1 MTTEGMHVS
10 HPRTSLSHPRR
21 SLLLTAPAVLAVTG
35 ALLASP
41 PAGAAGT
48 AATAG
53 TTATADAPVAAE
65 VSPHAAQTIDNIGA
79 SGAWWVNDLK
89 NFDPAVRARVAGL
102 LFSKDGLALSSYRYN
117 IGGGGTGVTYA
128 PRAPE
133 DFLAPDGGHDWSR
146 DEAGRYFLYAA
157 AKYGVK
163 DLIGFVNSAPAA
175 WKTNGKSCGG
185 HLKAENERDFAA
197 YMADVTDHFARQ
209 GVRLDY
215 ISPFNEPTNSFDSCG
230 QEGMLVDVPQRDDIV
245 RALGAEQRARH
256 QKTTI
261 IADESTSTV
270 KFNSEVPQWISQP
283 GTARYVAKLAHHTYD
298 NPSDADR
305 AQVYE
310 TSKAAGKESWSTE
323 ICCFGKG
330 GTGWAQEYDP
340 TIDGGLNLSRIVHKD
355 FATAHDS
362 AFQWWVAL
370 SEMIGSDP
378 NARNDEG
385 WNDGLIYYD
394 PDYAKNGNQTLY
406 LTKRYYA
413 LGQYS
418 RFVRP
423 GAALHNVTGAPDGVE
438 VSAYDRNGTWV
449 VVVNNHNTS
458 GTALKLHFNSGSP
471 VRARQAVRTS
481 ADENW
486 AAVAKPS
493 VAGGTLSA
501 TLAARSVTTYVL
513 EGKGH
518 GSTALSGALVGGQS
532 GKCLTAD
539 ASGAVLAACTGAAG
553 QAWSYDARGTLKGAD
568 GYLTATGPGLAASAS
583 YSGDATQRWL
593 LNGNGQI
600 VNEASGRCLD
610 VSGQATADGSEVVLY
625 RCTGGANEAWTR
637 R

>member
-1 MTTEGMHVS
+1 MPR
-10 HPRTSLSHPRR
+10 PRTHRPV
-21 SLLLTAPAVLAVTG
+21 LLTASAALAVTG
-35 ALLASP
+35 ALLGSP
-41 PAGAAGT
+41 PASAAGT
-48 AATAG
+48 AAAP
-53 TTATADAPVAAE
+53 ATAE

-89 NFDPAVRARVAGL
+89 NFDPKVRARVARL
-102 LFSKDGLALSSYRYN
+102 LFSEDGLDLSSYRYN

-133 DFLAPDGGHDWSR
+133 DFLDPDGGYDWSK
-146 DEAGRYFLYAA
+146 DEAGRYFLRAA
-157 AKYGVK
+157 AEYGVE

-185 HLKAENERDFAA
+185 HLKAENEQDFAK
-197 YMADVTDHFARQ
+197 YVADVTDHFAGQ

-256 QKTTI
+256 QKATI

-270 KFNSEVPQWISQP
+270 KFNTEVPQWISQP
-283 GTARYVAKLAHHTYD
+283 GTAQYVAKLAHHTYD
-298 NPSDADR
+298 NPGDADR

-310 TSKAAGKESWSTE
+310 TSRAAGKESWSTE

-340 TIDGGLNLSRIVHKD
+340 TIDGGLSLSRIVYKD

-378 NARNDEG
+378 TARNDEG

-406 LTKRYYA
+406 VTKRYYA

-423 GAALHNVTGAPDGVE
+423 GAALHDVTGAPDGVE
-438 VSAYDRNGTWV
+438 VSAYDGNGDWV
-449 VVVNNHNTS
+449 VVVNNHNATD
-458 GTALKLHFNSGSP
+458 TALNLHFNSRTPG
-471 VRARQAVRTS
+471 RATRAVRTS

-486 AAVAKPS
+486 AKVAKPS
-493 VAGGTLSA
+493 VAGGTVSA
-501 TLAARSVTTYVL
+501 TLAARSITTYVFDR
-513 EGKGH
+513 KGH
-518 GSTALSGALVGGQS
+518 GSSALTGALVGEQS

-539 ASGAVLAACTGAAG
+539 ASGATITGCTGAAG
-553 QAWSYDARGTLKGAD
+553 QSWSYDARGTLKGAN
-568 GYLTATGPGLAASAS
+568 GYLTAGSSGLTASAA
-583 YSGDATQRWL
+583 YSGDGTQRWL
-593 LNGNGQI
+593 LNADGQI
-600 VNEASGRCLD
+600 VNDASGKCLD
-610 VSGQATADGSEVVLY
+610 VSGQATADGSRVILY

-637 R
+637 Q

>member
-1 MTTEGMHVS
+1 MSDPHTSRPPASRPRMPR
-10 HPRTSLSHPRR
+10 PRTHRPV
-21 SLLLTAPAVLAVTG
+21 LLTASAALAVTG
-35 ALLASP
+35 ALLGSP
-41 PAGAAGT
+41 PASAAGT
-48 AATAG
+48 AAAP
-53 TTATADAPVAAE
+53 ATAE

-89 NFDPAVRARVAGL
+89 NFDPKVRARVARL
-102 LFSKDGLALSSYRYN
+102 LFSEDGLDLSSYRYN

-133 DFLAPDGGHDWSR
+133 DFLDPDGGYDWSK
-146 DEAGRYFLYAA
+146 DEAGRYFLRAA
-157 AKYGVK
+157 AEYGVE

-185 HLKAENERDFAA
+185 HLKAENEQDFAK
-197 YMADVTDHFARQ
+197 YVADVTDHFAGQ

-256 QKTTI
+256 QKATI

-270 KFNSEVPQWISQP
+270 KFNTEVPQWISQP
-283 GTARYVAKLAHHTYD
+283 GTAQYVAKLAHHTYD
-298 NPSDADR
+298 NPGDADR

-310 TSKAAGKESWSTE
+310 TSRAAGKESWSTE

-340 TIDGGLNLSRIVHKD
+340 TIDGGLSLSRIVYKD

-378 NARNDEG
+378 TARNDEG

-406 LTKRYYA
+406 VTKRYYA

-423 GAALHNVTGAPDGVE
+423 GAALHDVTGAPDGVE
-438 VSAYDRNGTWV
+438 VSAYDGNGDWV
-449 VVVNNHNTS
+449 VVVNNHNATD
-458 GTALKLHFNSGSP
+458 TALNLHFNSRTPG
-471 VRARQAVRTS
+471 RATRAVRTS

-486 AAVAKPS
+486 AKVAKPS
-493 VAGGTLSA
+493 VAGGTVSA
-501 TLAARSVTTYVL
+501 TLAARSITTYVFDR
-513 EGKGH
+513 KGH
-518 GSTALSGALVGGQS
+518 GSSALTGALVGEQS

-539 ASGAVLAACTGAAG
+539 ASGATITGCTGAAG
-553 QAWSYDARGTLKGAD
+553 QSWSYDARGTLKGAN
-568 GYLTATGPGLAASAS
+568 GYLTAGSSGLTASAA
-583 YSGDATQRWL
+583 YSGDGTQRWL
-593 LNGNGQI
+593 LNADGQI
-600 VNEASGRCLD
+600 VNDASGKCLD
-610 VSGQATADGSEVVLY
+610 VSGQATADGSRVILY

-637 R
+637 Q

>member
-1 MTTEGMHVS
+1 MHVS
-10 HPRTSLSHPRR
+10 HLRTSRPPTSRPRIPRPRTRR
-21 SLLLTAPAVLAVTG
+21 PVLLTASAALAVTG
-35 ALLASP
+35 ALLGSP
-41 PAGAAGT
+41 PASAAGT
-48 AATAG
+48 TG
-53 TTATADAPVAAE
+53 TPAAE

-89 NFDPAVRARVAGL
+89 NFDPEVRARVAGL
-102 LFSKDGLALSSYRYN
+102 LFSEDGLDLSAYRYN

-128 PRAPE
+128 PRAAE
-133 DFLAPDGGHDWSR
+133 DFLKPDGGYDWSK
-146 DEAGRYFLYAA
+146 DEAGRYFLSAA
-157 AKYGVK
+157 ARYGVE

-185 HLKAENERDFAA
+185 HLKAENERDFAK
-197 YMADVTDHFARQ
+197 YVADVTDHFAQQ

-256 QKTTI
+256 QKATI

-270 KFNSEVPQWISQP
+270 KFNSEVPQWISEP
-283 GTARYVAKLAHHTYD
+283 GTAPYVARLAHHTYD
-298 NPSDADR
+298 NPGDADR

-310 TSKAAGKESWSTE
+310 TSRAAGKESWSTE

-340 TIDGGLNLSRIVHKD
+340 TIDGGLNLSRIIYKD

-378 NARNDEG
+378 TARNDEG

-406 LTKRYYA
+406 FTKRYYA

-418 RFVRP
+418 KFVRP
-423 GAALHNVTGAPDGVE
+423 GAALHDVTGAPDGVE
-438 VSAYDRNGTWV
+438 VSAYDRNGGWV
-449 VVVNNHNTS
+449 VVVNNHNATD
-458 GTALKLHFNSGSP
+458 TALNLHFNSRTP
-471 VRARQAVRTS
+471 VRATRAVRTS

-486 AAVAKPS
+486 AKVAKPS
-493 VAGGTLSA
+493 VVEGTMSA

-513 EGKGH
+513 DRKGH
-518 GSTALSGALVGGQS
+518 GSSALTGALVGEQS

-539 ASGAVLAACTGAAG
+539 AAGATIAGCTGTAE
-553 QAWSYDARGTLKGAD
+553 QSWSYDARGTLKGAN
-568 GYLTATGPGLAASAS
+568 GYLTAGTSGLTTTSA
-583 YSGDATQRWL
+583 YSGDGTQRWL
-593 LNGNGQI
+593 LNSNGQI

-610 VSGQATADGSEVVLY
+610 VSGQATADGSRVILY

-637 R
+637 Q